1 LQLGLEVAVHDL
13 NLKPRPCLEGVSARH
28 CFEVGYVDKNM
39 IRAGKVDHLRQW
51 RSMFENA
58 RKVQGQVKAARF
70 LLRVCADLS
79 TLIFRVDPDP
89 PLIFRVD
96 PDPPLIRPF
105 NPIPSIYNPYFAV

>member
-1 LQLGLEVAVHDL
+1 MEVAVHDL

-89 PLIFRVD
+89 PLI
-96 PDPPLIRPF
+96 RPF